1 MEVEAVVREPSELVP
16 NSPSLAIQ
24 LHCVDPAEVA
34 AVTNY
39 WNWELDRLEPGEFHG
54 SVTILQL
61 GHLLVTKVDVNRA
74 ALHRLACPANGRAML
89 MRGEGS
95 APIFVAGLLLQPSDF
110 VLLDRRT
117 EIELL
122 GHGTGAIVAISLH
135 GAADT
140 RLNVSA
146 TGKPLPLSGG
156 ARLLSCPAGN
166 LIDIPDC
173 VDKATA
179 ALLSHGGAYPDSF
192 ARATLTQELLVRL
205 NMAMENAVP
214 VEVNRLRPTRRR
226 VAVERARDFIRQ
238 RLTDPIRLADLCQY
252 SHVQERSLEYGF
264 REIVGLR
271 PMTYIKML
279 RLAEVHRRLLA
290 ELSIERSIS
299 EVALDSGFCH
309 LGQFAY
315 DYKRLFMES
324 PSTTRR
330 RARWRTDPTTP
341 AFTNGGN
348 GAMPSTRPNPVLDGY
363 GAESRKYLS

>member
-1 MEVEAVVREPSELVP
+1 MEVETVVREPSELVP

-24 LHCVDPAEVA
+24 LHCVDPAEVT

-39 WNWELDRLEPGEFHG
+39 WNWQLDRLEPGEFHG
-54 SVTILQL
+54 SVTLLQL
-61 GHLLVTKVDVNRA
+61 GHLLVTKVTVNRA

-110 VLLDRRT
+110 VLLDRCT

-122 GHGTGAIVAISLH
+122 GHGTGSIIAISLH
-135 GAADT
+135 GSADT

-146 TGKPLPLSGG
+146 AGKPLPLSGG

-173 VDKATA
+173 VDKAA
-179 ALLSHGGAYPDSF
+179 SSLLSQGTYPNSL
-192 ARATLTQELLVRL
+192 ARASLTQELMVRL
-205 NMAMENAVP
+205 NMAMENAIP

-238 RLTDPIRLADLCQY
+238 RLTDPIRLADLCQH

-290 ELSIERSIS
+290 ELSMERSIS

-330 RARWRTDPTTP
+330 RARWQTGRVAPTV
-341 AFTNGGN
+341 TNGGTN
-348 GAMPSTRPNPVLDGY
+348 GAMPSSRPHAVLDGFN
-363 GAESRKYLS
+363 GESRKYLS